1 MVWLVVVG
9 MVRVLVK
16 VSCAGQSHLLRVHAV
31 VVRSGQVLML
41 VVMMVHGS
49 RSHRLSILEECRLP
63 EPHEC
68 VLRGS
73 RSGMHLTGKGMRSS
87 GGRGRSRNTG
97 SGIGSSN
104 GRLELGLRLHPQ
116 AVLTLAEAVLH
127 AVVVVG
133 GRGMLLRGVMW
144 LESHWLLLL
153 VMLML
158 MLVVMTDVVVVVV
171 VVHGGGQC
179 GWEEG
184 GRGCVCVG
192 VLCGGIWGRQD
203 GRDAR

>member
-1 MVWLVVVG
+1 
-9 MVRVLVK
+9 
-16 VSCAGQSHLLRVHAV
+16 
-31 VVRSGQVLML
+31 ML

-87 GGRGRSRNTG
+87 GSRGRNTG

-104 GRLELGLRLHPQ
+104 RRLELGLRLHPQ
-116 AVLTLAEAVLH
+116 AVLALAEAVLH
-127 AVVVVG
+127 VVG
-133 GRGMLLRGVMW
+133 GGLCRGMLLRGVMW
-144 LESHWLLLL
+144 LESHWLLL
-153 VMLML
+153 MMML
-158 MLVVMTDVVVVVV
+158 MLVVMTDVVVV